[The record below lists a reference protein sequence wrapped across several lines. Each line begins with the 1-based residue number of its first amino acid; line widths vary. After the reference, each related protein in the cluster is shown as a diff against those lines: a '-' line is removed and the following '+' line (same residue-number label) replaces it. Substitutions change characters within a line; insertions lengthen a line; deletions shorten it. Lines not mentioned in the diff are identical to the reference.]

1 LQTYK
6 FLRQFLALPILGIYA
21 LLFSTYLYSQSPQAP
36 SIQGPTVPTITVPT
50 VSAPIAPTAPVL
62 GTPTIT
68 TQSTTSTNKN
78 NSTTSLASSV
88 IPSDLT
94 ATALQTLSSFIGGE
108 TDTDA
113 LDSLGD
119 LGSLSSLGNLGS
131 LSSLLGSTD
140 SGIQNTANIDSTNAL
155 LTKILQK
162 LDTLFVAINENKV
175 DATQTTVGEQI
186 VPQNFSQVLRFSST
200 NIAENGQNASI
211 YDILNTCRSIFISEP
226 ESDGTFLLTCDRV
239 YSANGTLQNETFYML
254 FKAIE
259 TDIFGVAVSVQ
270 QSRENKNSILYRL
283 SQYSPLVAIR
293 TGNLVTLRSQNPA
306 PQVDLLL
313 DIDFTIN

>member
-1 LQTYK
+1 MQTYK
-6 FLRQFLALPILGIYA
+6 FLRQFLALPILGIFA
-21 LLFSTYLYSQSPQAP
+21 LLCSTYLYSQSPQAP
-36 SIQGPTVPTITVPT
+36 SIQGPSVPTITVPT
-50 VSAPIAPTAPVL
+50 VSAPIAPVAPVL
-62 GTPTIT
+62 GTPMIT
-68 TQSTTSTNKN
+68 TQSAGKN
-78 NSTTSLASSV
+78 NSSSSLASSA
-88 IPSDLT
+88 ISSDLT

-119 LGSLSSLGNLGS
+119 LGSFSSLGDLGS

-155 LTKILQK
+155 LTQILQK

-175 DATQTTVGEQI
+175 DATQITVSEQI
-186 VPQNFSQVLRFSST
+186 APQNFSQILRFSST

-259 TDIFGVAVSVQ
+259 TDIFEVAVSVQ

-283 SQYSPLVAIR
+283 SEYSPLVAIR